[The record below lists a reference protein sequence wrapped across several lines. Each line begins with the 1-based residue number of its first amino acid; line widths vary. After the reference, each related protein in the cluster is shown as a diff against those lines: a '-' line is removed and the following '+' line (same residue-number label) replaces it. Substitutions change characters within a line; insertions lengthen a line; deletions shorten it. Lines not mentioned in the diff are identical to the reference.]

1 MFFCSELSKEDPP
14 LVKRNSRVP
23 IGLYEREKKKRTVCQ
38 VQLRLD
44 SIEENNEAIQA
55 LKAEAQRQ
63 KEELEQL
70 TKKVN
75 TIEGKIARRKR
86 QVRFL
91 SFILIQ
97 YCFETSKILALL

>member
-75 TIEGKIARRKR
+75 TIEGKVARRNT
-86 QVRFL
+86 
-91 SFILIQ
+91 IL
-97 YCFETSKILALL
+97 L

>member
-14 LVKRNSRVP
+14 LVKRNSRFL
-23 IGLYEREKKKRTVCQ
+23 IGLYEREKKNLTVCQ

-63 KEELEQL
+63 KEELEQF

-91 SFILIQ
+91 SFILIRH
-97 YCFETSKILALL
+97 CFETSKILALL

>member
-14 LVKRNSRVP
+14 LVKRNSRFP
-23 IGLYEREKKKRTVCQ
+23 IGLYQREKKNLTVRQ

-75 TIEGKIARRKR
+75 TIEGKIARRNR

-97 YCFETSKILALL
+97 YCFETSKILALR

>member
-14 LVKRNSRVP
+14 LVKRNSRFP
-23 IGLYEREKKKRTVCQ
+23 IGLYEREKKNLTVRQ

-44 SIEENNEAIQA
+44 SIEENNEAIQ
-55 LKAEAQRQ
+55 AEAQRQ

-75 TIEGKIARRKR
+75 TIEGKVARRNT
-86 QVRFL
+86 
-91 SFILIQ
+91 IL
-97 YCFETSKILALL
+97 L